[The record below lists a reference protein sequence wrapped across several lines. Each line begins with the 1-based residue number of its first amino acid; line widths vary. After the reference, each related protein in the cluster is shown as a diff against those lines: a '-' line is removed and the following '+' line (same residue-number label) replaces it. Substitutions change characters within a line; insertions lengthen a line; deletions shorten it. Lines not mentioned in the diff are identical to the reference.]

1 MAEEQVQESTLDTL
15 LKGFRPAGFFSS
27 AGKTTTHQSKAAVNQ
42 RQILWSVRTLDNG
55 AVEISPLVAG
65 FPAPANMRMHKK
77 IERPK
82 FLEQYWP
89 EPELFFQEAMT
100 QFAARGDLKGYP
112 QNLKEVVKAYLPL
125 VLVYLATAQR
135 AKAETV
141 IDFLVA
147 RSVPMCE
154 KQKKLLNRVAVEL
167 RREGKC
173 EAALDCY
180 ASVEKYYG
188 EDEHLHFNIARTLW
202 DMRKLKDC
210 LHHLERCL
218 QINPHLTVARQFRDK
233 LVKMLTQKKAAAQTP
248 KKGLVVDSSFKV
260 SL

>member
-1 MAEEQVQESTLDTL
+1 MTEDQVQESTLATL

-27 AGKTTTHQSKAAVNQ
+27 AGKSTTHQSKSSVNQ
-42 RQILWSVRTLDNG
+42 RQILWAVRTLDGG

-65 FPAPANMRMHKK
+65 YPAPANMRMNKK

-89 EPELFFQEAMT
+89 EPELFFQDAMT
-100 QFAARGDLKGYP
+100 AFAARGDLQGYP
-112 QNLKEVVKAYLPL
+112 QNIKELIKAYLPM
-125 VLVYLATAQR
+125 VLVYLATNQR

-147 RSVPMCE
+147 HNVPMCE

-167 RREGKC
+167 RKEGQP
-173 EAALDCY
+173 EAALECY

-188 EDEHLHFNIARTLW
+188 KDEHLHFNIARTLW
-202 DMRKLKDC
+202 DMRKLKEC
-210 LHHLERCL
+210 LQHLELCL
-218 QINPHLTVARQFRDK
+218 KINPHLAVAKQFRDK
-233 LVKMLTQKKAAAQTP
+233 LVKMLSQKKAASQQVKP
-248 KKGLVVDSSFKV
+248 GLVVDSKFKIAT
-260 SL
+260 